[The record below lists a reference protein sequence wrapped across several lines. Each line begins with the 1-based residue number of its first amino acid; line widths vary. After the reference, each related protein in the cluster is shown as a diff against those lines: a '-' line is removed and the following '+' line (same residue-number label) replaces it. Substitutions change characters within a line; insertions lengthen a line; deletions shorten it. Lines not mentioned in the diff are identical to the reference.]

1 MPHAISLSHG
11 DISLRVIRMRD
22 HRKLE
27 QELLAS
33 RSWLRPWEATSPYA
47 PTSFDVRGMIRSL
60 LRSYDDQTGMPFV
73 IEYRGRIVGQ
83 LNVANILHGSVS
95 SAMIGY
101 WVASDVAGKGIVTT
115 AVALVTDYMFNVI
128 GLHRIEVAIR
138 PENASSL
145 RVVEKL
151 GFRYE
156 GFKHRYIHING
167 DWRDHMIFAL
177 VREEVPGGV
186 FNRYLKGRV
195 PAMDYPKQKIS

>member
-1 MPHAISLSHG
+1 
-11 DISLRVIRMRD
+11 MRD

-83 LNVANILHGSVS
+83 LNVVNILHGSVS

-128 GLHRIEVAIR
+128 GLHRIEVAIK